1 MFVATFQQV
10 SSDKFK
16 ADKNGEMPFI
26 GKLVAGKA
34 KATLVNGSVF
44 KTQNYLP
51 NRLYACQNTTVELT
65 NPTTG
70 VVTKVQNVD
79 IIAEVSV
86 VDLPALMVTCG
97 APKLN
102 LVTVDEPTG
111 AEVSAEA

>member
-44 KTQNYLP
+44 KTQNYIP
-51 NRLYACQNTTVELT
+51 NRLYACQNVTTILEDGRT
-65 NPTTG
+65 
-70 VVTKVQNVD
+70 VQNVD

-86 VDLPALMVTCG
+86 TELPALTAQLG
-97 APKLN
+97 APMLN
-102 LVTVDEPTG
+102 LVTIDEPAG
-111 AEVSAEA
+111 DGGVAANA